1 MLAFFVIKQKGLNF
15 NQVNKTA
22 VKVNR
27 FSVHIKFLDHCERI
41 SISSFKVSSF
51 SALKTLE

>member
-51 SALKTLE
+51 LALKTLE